1 MNNYKEN
8 DLLSPHDLSVF
19 WNTPV
24 SVIAK
29 LRTNG
34 SGPPFVKLGR
44 QIRYRFAD
52 VVAFRGTGP
61 KYKGSINSR
70 KGPWRNKLTKKQEEF
85 CKAVA
90 EGLSRTVAY
99 RNNYTTHGYSR
110 AQLIR
115 SANALLKLD
124 KIKNRIASIKRENYR
139 DNDEIERWNALGDS
153 PTTTSAGE
161 DQTHK
166 SIYEPVAQYG
176 AGPSPTTKDTTGTSA
191 IVAYGKLTVDAG
203 VTPVVSPDY
212 RTDAGA
218 RILDKTETRFADEIK
233 PLEELTHQQSKTVD
247 SLMDKILKFGALVS
261 LERALLH
268 ADITVKL
275 GIKHGHTE
283 PTQTSNCAA
292 MHYEDIKEERNEC
305 REDIRNSLY
314 LALDIAF
321 DDGHR
326 QDGVR

>member
-1 MNNYKEN
+1 MIVNNYKED
-8 DLLSPHDLSVF
+8 DLLSPHELSVF

-24 SVIAK
+24 GVIAK

-34 SGPPFVKLGR
+34 GGPPFVKFGR

-61 KYKGSINSR
+61 KYKGSIDNR
-70 KGPWRNKLTKKQEEF
+70 EGPWRNKLTKKQEEF
-85 CKAVA
+85 CKTVA
-90 EGLSRTVAY
+90 EGLSRTIAY

-153 PTTTSAGE
+153 PITTSAGE
-161 DQTHK
+161 DQTDE
-166 SIYEPVAQYG
+166 SIYEPVVQYG

-191 IVAYGKLTVDAG
+191 IAAYGKLTVDADI
-203 VTPVVSPDY
+203 TPVESPDNQ
-212 RTDAGA
+212 
-218 RILDKTETRFADEIK
+218 IPDKIESKADFFIK
-233 PLEELTHQQSKTVD
+233 PLAELTYQQSKTVD
-247 SLMDKILKFGALVS
+247 SLINKILKFGALVS

-268 ADITVKL
+268 ADITIKTSM
-275 GIKHGHTE
+275 KHGHTE
-283 PTQTSNCAA
+283 STETSNCAA
-292 MHYEDIKEERNEC
+292 MHYKDIKEERNEC

-326 QDGVR
+326 QDGIR